1 MRKFSRII
9 LFLLFTFQTST
20 AQCGK
25 AKWDIKTGSDW
36 EGQNPSEAH
45 WTISDLVKLPKP
57 DNSRERHQDTVEG
70 SLLILDAE
78 LVEYKRE
85 PDGDYHL
92 ILTDGSHFLVAEIP
106 NPDCAKGSRF
116 HDAIAQARVAFEST
130 DYDLQPST
138 RFKTTHIAVSIEG
151 LGFFDKSH
159 GAKSAAP
166 NGLEI
171 HPVTAFQFRDLPQH
185 PEDSSTDEDDD
196 DDSGSDQTLLKSE
209 GYPRVPLVDA
219 HFLLASVPVSP
230 AWPQA
235 QPKPAPSPTPTTQAT
250 APATTSGACAA
261 DYYRNS
267 SGVCVHRPVKTQN
280 SPVPAGAA
288 AQCRDGSYSFSQHR
302 SGTCSHHGGVAKW
315 L

>member
-1 MRKFSRII
+1 MSKLSRVV
-9 LFLLFTFQTST
+9 LFLLLSLQIAS

-25 AKWDIKTGSDW
+25 AKWDIKTGSDL
-36 EGQNPSEAH
+36 EGFSLSETHTTLA
-45 WTISDLVKLPKP
+45 DLTQLPKP
-57 DNSRERHQDTVEG
+57 KYSKQRQKDTVEG
-70 SLLILDAE
+70 SVLNLDAR

-106 NPDCAKGSRF
+106 DPDCASDSPF
-116 HDAIAQARVAFEST
+116 HDAIARARATFESA

-138 RFKTTHIAVSIEG
+138 RFKITNVAVSVKG

-166 NGLEI
+166 NDLEI
-171 HPVTAFQFRDLPQH
+171 HPVTALEFRDPPQH
-185 PEDSSTDEDDD
+185 PHDSLTDEDDD
-196 DDSGSDQTLLKSE
+196 EDEEDGINQTSVD
-209 GYPRVPLVDA
+209 YSASPFAPRL
-219 HFLLASVPVSP
+219 LLALAP

-235 QPKPAPSPTPTTQAT
+235 QPKPTPASSRSPQAT
-250 APATTSGACAA
+250 APATAPGSCAA
-261 DYYRNS
+261 DNYRNS
-267 SGVCVHRPVKTQN
+267 DGVCVHRPVKTQG
-280 SPVPAGAA
+280 SAAPQGAT

-302 SGTCSHHGGVAKW
+302 RGTCSHHGGVVKW